1 VVGWISYNETLVR
14 VREIVLDFDVIDS
27 WNKELETMNDG
38 IWGEPSLYPYSFIEL
53 PGYMLIYFHLPGRQT
68 ECLFRAHANE
78 KVPIIRDYS
87 AIKASK
93 HAGYQNQ

>member
-38 IWGEPSLYPYSFIEL
+38 MRGKP
-53 PGYMLIYFHLPGRQT
+53 
-68 ECLFRAHANE
+68 
-78 KVPIIRDYS
+78 
-87 AIKASK
+87 
-93 HAGYQNQ
+93 